1 MVVLFGSIKEYK
13 TLEIT
18 KKVLQNGK
26 WSFGEFDKN
35 LVKELF
41 EVLNN
46 GGFIFALG
54 KKIEKNKVVKS
65 IYVFKLEKQGDDKI
79 LVFDKSLFTEEIRE
93 EVLNKFIENLDS
105 ILGTLVSER
114 HVSKAF
120 FEEKEFE
127 AKKIKIGKKEVSVM
141 ILWLLW
147 GIITSILT
155 KDVIWLCLGVCFGS
169 TSSYT
174 LKVNGEVQS
183 EKKEKTKKK
192 KKK

>member
-54 KKIEKNKVVKS
+54 KKIEKNKVVKG

-174 LKVNGEVQS
+174 LKVNGEVPS

>member
-1 MVVLFGSIKEYK
+1 MIVLFGSIKEFK
-13 TLEIT
+13 ILEIT
-18 KKVLQNGK
+18 KRVLQKGK
-26 WSFGEFDKN
+26 WSFEEFDKN
-35 LVKELF
+35 LVNELS
-41 EVLNN
+41 EVLND

-54 KKIEKNKVVKS
+54 KKIEKNKIVKG
-65 IYVFKLEKQGDDKI
+65 IYIFRLEKQGDEKI
-79 LVFDKSLFTEEIRE
+79 LVFDKSIFAEVIRE
-93 EVLNKFIENLDS
+93 EVLNKFVENLDS

-114 HVSKAF
+114 HVTKAF

-127 AKKIKIGKKEVSVM
+127 VKKIKIGKKEVSVM

-147 GIITSILT
+147 GVITSILT

-174 LKVNGEVQS
+174 LKVNGEIPS
-183 EKKEKTKKK
+183 EKKEKSKKK

>member
-1 MVVLFGSIKEYK
+1 MFGSIKEYK

-54 KKIEKNKVVKS
+54 KKIEKNKVVKG

>member
-54 KKIEKNKVVKS
+54 KKIEKNKVVKG

>member
-1 MVVLFGSIKEYK
+1 MFGSIKEYK

-54 KKIEKNKVVKS
+54 KKIEKNKVVKG

-120 FEEKEFE
+120 FEAKEFE

>member
-1 MVVLFGSIKEYK
+1 MFGSIKEYK

-54 KKIEKNKVVKS
+54 KKIEKNKVVKG

-79 LVFDKSLFTEEIRE
+79 LVFDRSLFTEEVRE

-127 AKKIKIGKKEVSVM
+127 AKKIKIG
-141 ILWLLW
+141 
-147 GIITSILT
+147 II
-155 KDVIWLCLGVCFGS
+155 KP
-169 TSSYT
+169 
-174 LKVNGEVQS
+174 K
-183 EKKEKTKKK
+183 
-192 KKK
+192 

>member
-54 KKIEKNKVVKS
+54 KKIEKNKVVKG

-79 LVFDKSLFTEEIRE
+79 LVFDRSLFTEEVRE

>member
-1 MVVLFGSIKEYK
+1 MFGSIKEYK

-54 KKIEKNKVVKS
+54 KKIEKNKVVKG

-79 LVFDKSLFTEEIRE
+79 LVFDRSLFTEEVRE